1 MASPSGGGGDDD
13 SLGDPAQRHP
23 SMASQGAESSDSP
36 DTATTTTR
44 GTPNE
49 DDHDQHPQRQQ
60 QQQQP
65 TAPQQQQTSSLQQPL
80 QPSQQ
85 QQHHHH
91 HQQPGEGTT
100 AEDAKKARAC
110 EACRGLKVRCE
121 PDPGNE
127 DGPCKRCRKAGRSCV
142 VTAPT
147 RKRQKK
153 TDSRVSE
160 LEKKIDALTASLQ
173 ARAAGAGGVGTG
185 VLAQPHQPTQPTAA
199 APSADRPTGDG
210 LSTIW
215 GNGSSGG
222 LARSWSVDSQPQAQP
237 TPSYPQGRPQ
247 AQSRYPQHRPSVF
260 DEPLVTAGQ
269 KRRASSPVDQ
279 REGSSDDAGS
289 ANAGSGTGPWLS
301 LAPRSTEGDIVD
313 RGLMSMEKAAELFS
327 RYKESMLRHL
337 PAVVFPPRMSVTELR
352 RTKPYLFLAVMAAA
366 ASEMHGLQRV
376 LHKDLMLLFAHKIV
390 VAGEKNLELVQALH
404 VAVMWYW
411 PPEHFEEL
419 KFYQLVHMAAVM
431 ALDIGLGKKAPPR
444 RSIPPF
450 SWREHQFRR
459 QPQPDPTSIE
469 CRRTWLTCHYLA
481 ANTSI
486 ALHRPNLLRW
496 TPFMTE
502 CVEVL
507 ETSPDAAPTDKY
519 LCHLVWTHRMGE
531 EIGIQFSMDDPTPTI
546 NILDARTQYAL
557 RGFERDLEKYRGSVP
572 KEMMQPSLKISFH
585 LLNLYMHEAVLHS
598 ETPPDGFRP
607 PFNTEIIKDGMLGSE
622 TLSAAHINALSS
634 CLASVDG
641 IFATFLAMDVST
653 IRCLPVFN
661 FVRVAY
667 AVVVLMKMYFSAA
680 SPQSELGK
688 VIMKDNMRVE
698 FYLDALLDKF
708 RTTAADDKCRP
719 AAKFLIV
726 LAMLRSWFLKQGK
739 SENSGAAAATPAPGA
754 TPTPNNGAAG
764 GDAPGSSSRTS
775 PTPPEAP
782 LIPPPRHGVNTPLQV
797 LSEVA
802 MGREAGAGGP
812 PRHGMMSHLPNMR
825 QTPQPL
831 FHDTVPGVGT
841 PTLPSTTA
849 EQQSAGTTES
859 AASSSMGTAT
869 AAPVS
874 YPPPW
879 MGQQEQPQ
887 HHHQQQ
893 QQGGGPTPFPG
904 SDMMDFT
911 ASLPPGL
918 DLESIGFNMDA
929 QDMLFE
935 GGPKIFNE
943 PWFSDVFHG
952 LPDPNLFQF

>member
-1 MASPSGGGGDDD
+1 MAGAAR
-13 SLGDPAQRHP
+13 PAQRNP
-23 SMASQGAESSDSP
+23 SMASQGAESEDSSAES
-36 DTATTTTR
+36 TATTTTR

-49 DDHDQHPQRQQ
+49 DDVHDQQRPPPLPPQQQSQHAPQQPPTQQ
-60 QQQQP
+60 QQQQ
-65 TAPQQQQTSSLQQPL
+65 
-80 QPSQQ
+80 
-85 QQHHHH
+85 H
-91 HQQPGEGTT
+91 GEGTAPAAS
-100 AEDAKKARAC
+100 AEEAKKARAC

-173 ARAAGAGGVGTG
+173 ARAAGGTTAGPGPGAVGTTG
-185 VLAQPHQPTQPTAA
+185 SLAQAHQYQQAQQQPTAP
-199 APSADRPTGDG
+199 APVDRPAGDA
-210 LSTIW
+210 LATIW
-215 GNGSSGG
+215 GNGASGG
-222 LARSWSVDSQPQAQP
+222 LARSWSADSQPKP
-237 TPSYPQGRPQ
+237 PPPPQQ
-247 AQSRYPQHRPSVF
+247 QQQSRYQPHRPSVF

-269 KRRASSPVDQ
+269 KRKASSPSDH
-279 REGSSDDAGS
+279 REGSSDDTAS
-289 ANAGSGTGPWLS
+289 ANAGSGSGAGAWAS

-313 RGLMSMEKAAELFS
+313 RGLISMEKAAELFS
-327 RYKESMLRHL
+327 RYKESMIRHL
-337 PAVVFPPRMSVTELR
+337 PAVVFPPRMSVMELR

-366 ASEMHGLQRV
+366 SSEMHGLQRV

-404 VAVMWYW
+404 VAVIWYW

-444 RSIPPF
+444 RSVPPF

-469 CRRTWLTCHYLA
+469 CRRAWLTCHYLA

-486 ALHRPNLLRW
+486 ALHRPNLVRW
-496 TPFMTE
+496 SPFMTE

-531 EIGIQFSMDDPTPTI
+531 EIGIQFSMDDPATTV

-557 RGFERDLEKYRGSVP
+557 RVLERDLDRYRDSVP
-572 KEMMQPSLKISFH
+572 KEMMQPTLKISFH
-585 LLNLYMHEAVLHS
+585 LLSLYMHELVLHTQ
-598 ETPPDGFRP
+598 TPTDGFRP
-607 PFNTEIIKDGMLGSE
+607 PFNTEVIKDGMLDSE
-622 TLSAAHINALSS
+622 TLSAAHINALSA
-634 CLASVDG
+634 CLIAVDG
-641 IFATFLAMDVST
+641 IFSTFLGMDVLN
-653 IRCLPVFN
+653 IRCLPVFT

-667 AVVVLMKMYFSAA
+667 GVVVLMKMYFSA
-680 SPQSELGK
+680 SNPQSELGK
-688 VIMKDNMRVE
+688 VINKDNMRVE
-698 FYLDALLDKF
+698 FYLDALLEKF
-708 RTTAADDKCRP
+708 RVTAADDRCRP

-739 SENSGAAAATPAPGA
+739 AEGAGPAAAAVGTPAPSSRTG
-754 TPTPNNGAAG
+754 AG
-764 GDAPGSSSRTS
+764 GGGGDGPGSSSRTS
-775 PTPPEAP
+775 LTPPDAP
-782 LIPPPRHGVNTPLQV
+782 LIPPPRHGMNTPLQV

-802 MGREAGAGGP
+802 MGREANTASTGP
-812 PRHGMMSHLPNMR
+812 SRQGMMNHLPNMR

-841 PTLPSTTA
+841 PTVANASTD
-849 EQQSAGTTES
+849 QQSADPTDS
-859 AASSSMGTAT
+859 AASSSMGTVAT
-869 AAPVS
+869 AAPQQPPQ

-879 MGQQEQPQ
+879 MGPHQ
-887 HHHQQQ
+887 HQHQ
-893 QQGGGPTPFPG
+893 QQGGPTPLPG
-904 SDMMDFT
+904 PDMMDLS
-911 ASLPPGL
+911 AGLPPGV
-918 DLESIGFNMDA
+918 DLENLGFNMDPN
-929 QDMLFE
+929 DILFE
-935 GGPKIFNE
+935 GGAARIMNE
-943 PWFSDVFHG
+943 PWFNDVFQG
-952 LPDPNLFQF
+952 LPDPNFFQF